1 MNKCSYVNT
10 DRVVTPVD
18 FLFGATLLAVVA
30 LDLSILATLLVPGVQ
45 VWPPP
50 GRDTWQYG
58 FTWILFGGATAGVI
72 VVGGLDRGSLGIV
85 RALGASG
92 SFILGSVL
100 VMGGTAVASY
110 PMGYVGR
117 HAALGLVD
125 ELATDGPYALCRNPA
140 YVGDLTMLAGYT
152 VLADSWLVGG
162 LALAGAVWYVA
173 APHAEEPWLEAQYGD
188 AYRRYRRR
196 VPRWLP
202 LGPRGESAR

>member
-1 MNKCSYVNT
+1 
-10 DRVVTPVD
+10 VTPVD
-18 FLFGATLLAVVA
+18 VVSGATLLAIGA
-30 LDLSILATLLVPGVQ
+30 LDLSILATLALPGIQ

-50 GRDTWQYG
+50 GRDTWQYRL
-58 FTWILFGGATAGVI
+58 TWTLFSGAAAGVI
-72 VVGGLDRGSLGIV
+72 VVGGLDRGSLGIA
-85 RALGASG
+85 RAFGASG
-92 SFILGSVL
+92 PFILGSVL
-100 VMGGTAVASY
+100 LMGGTAVASY

-140 YVGDLTMLAGYT
+140 YVGDLTMLGGYT
-152 VLADSWLVGG
+152 VLSDSQLVGV

-202 LGPRGESAR
+202 LGPRGDSAH